1 MKHILLLIALISF
14 TFGDTLHIT
23 KDFSSINTKEYQT
36 VVEDKYKNISALE
49 ILEERYEA
57 NYFKDRSGPTQS
69 AFWSKVT
76 LKNSTEKNLHV
87 VFQNSR
93 AGTDKIDVFVYKD
106 KELIQSHNL
115 GDLRDQRLREHL
127 SPKSVFFL
135 EFPANEEYVVV
146 SRLESLGPMNLSWQI
161 FNEKTF
167 SEDSSLVFL
176 FNGLFAGVLIVLI
189 IYNLLLYIS
198 LKDISFLLYVFVTST
213 ILWIQY
219 TFSGLFY
226 FLDIGINLSFLS
238 LSAWFVPYFYSALFI
253 LFAISFFK
261 IHQKN
266 RYLFY
271 LFAGMSAMG
280 LCLSILSLYLFVD
293 TSFAIYTSYTYIY
306 LYLSLVTVFLYAI
319 YATFKRYPFAIY
331 FLVGEGAYI
340 STFVYSILVVSGAI
354 GMSSGFQFL
363 VPTAMMFEVAI
374 FSIALTKKVRLLK
387 QNSDAQEILLVEE
400 SKFSAIGKS
409 IGNVAHQWKTPL
421 SQLNTHL
428 LYLQG
433 LHHVGDEKKLI
444 AEFAENIGKTAQI
457 MDYLKGAMDEL
468 HDFYSDID
476 TNSAFSIKKQT
487 SLAVML
493 QRDKLVLN
501 NVTVNVECDE
511 TSFLIGAKHGFANI
525 LMILFDNSIYQ
536 FETLKTEGA
545 KIDIRV
551 TKIDK
556 YMEIRFK
563 DNAGGIRIEPIEK
576 VFEMQFTTK
585 GHEGCGLGL
594 PLAKKLTKSAL
605 FGDINVENI
614 NDGAEFTITVKL

>member
-1 MKHILLLIALISF
+1 MKYIILLIALISSMS
-14 TFGDTLHIT
+14 GDTLHVT

-36 VVEDKYKNISALE
+36 VVEDKSRNITASD
-49 ILEERYEA
+49 ILQERYEP
-57 NYFKDRSGPTQS
+57 NYFTDRSGPTHS
-69 AFWSKVT
+69 VFWSRVT
-76 LKNSTEKNLHV
+76 LKNSADKNLHV

-106 KELIQSHNL
+106 KKLIRSHSL
-115 GDLRDQRLREHL
+115 GDLRDQKLREHL

-135 EFPANEEYVVV
+135 ELPVNEEYVIV

-167 SEDSSLVFL
+167 SKDNSLVFL
-176 FNGLFAGVLIVLI
+176 FNGLFAGVLIALI

-198 LKDISFLLYVFVTST
+198 LKEISFLLYVFVTSA

-238 LSAWFVPYFYSALFI
+238 LSAWFVSYFYAALFI

-280 LCLSILSLYLFVD
+280 LSLSVLSFYLFVD
-293 TSFAIYTSYTYIY
+293 SSFAIYTSYTYIY
-306 LYLSLVTVFLYAI
+306 LYLSLFTVFLYAI
-319 YATFKRYPFAIY
+319 YATLKRYPFAIY
-331 FLVGEGAYI
+331 FLIGEGAYI
-340 STFVYSILVVSGAI
+340 STFVYSILVVSGSI

-374 FSIALTKKVRLLK
+374 FSIALSKKVRLLK
-387 QNSDAQEILLVEE
+387 QNSDAQEVLLVEE

-444 AEFAENIGKTAQI
+444 AEFSENMGKTAQI

-468 HDFYSDID
+468 HDFYSDVD
-476 TNSAFSIKKQT
+476 SNSAFSIKKQI

-536 FETLKTEGA
+536 FEKLKTESA
-545 KIDIRV
+545 KIDIKV
-551 TKIDK
+551 TKTATT
-556 YMEIRFK
+556 MEIKFI
-563 DNAGGIRIEPIEK
+563 DNAGGISIDPIEK

-585 GHEGCGLGL
+585 GREGCGLGL
-594 PLAKKLTKSAL
+594 PLAKKLTKNAL
-605 FGDINVENI
+605 FGDIDVENK
-614 NDGAEFTITVKL
+614 NDGAEFTITVKI